1 MTYQEANMW
10 LEEIVEEE
18 IKVEEFLE
26 ALRLDCKAD
35 DLSNLHL
42 ALTQYSDVLT
52 PFPTEWFYYNCCVR
66 NVLTIRGLGMD
77 CRIYKVRRFR
87 GSRRYIITL

>member
-1 MTYQEANMW
+1 MACQEANMC

-18 IKVEEFLE
+18 IKAEEFLE

-42 ALTQYSDVLT
+42 ALTQYSDVIK
-52 PFPTEWFYYNCCVR
+52 PFPT
-66 NVLTIRGLGMD
+66 
-77 CRIYKVRRFR
+77 
-87 GSRRYIITL
+87 